1 MLHIVNKSPF
11 DRPTLATVARVAQG
25 GALLLIED
33 AVVAATQGVASPL
46 AEIQKKMPVYVLGPD
61 LEARGLNERVIEG
74 VTVVDYNGFVQL
86 VAEHRNC
93 QSWL

>member
-11 DRPTLATVARVAQG
+11 DRPTLATVARVAKS

-33 AVVAATQGVASPL
+33 GVVAATQGVASPL
-46 AEIQKKMPVYVLGPD
+46 SEIQARMPIYVLGPD
-61 LEARGLNERVIEG
+61 LEARGLANRVIEN
-74 VTVVDYNGFVQL
+74 VTVVDYDGFVRL

-93 QSWL
+93 QTWL